1 MDTKEE
7 FKKLKKEEVRLL
19 EESMKIASDRRVLIV
34 RLAKGGMSLTKIADT
49 YGMTKQRVSQ
59 MIQRAKELGEY

>member
-1 MDTKEE
+1 MDTAEE
-7 FKKLKKEEVRLL
+7 LKKLKKEEHRLL
-19 EESMKIASDRRVLIV
+19 EESMKIASDRRLLIV